1 MYVSDCKYRHF
12 KANFQIYMGKN
23 ADLMIF
29 RHENDL
35 RLLEFTYLCKR
46 EVKWT
51 LSQTFER
58 LELHLSAF
66 WTGFEYLTM
75 PSTGCVSAMFKT
87 RFDIALG
94 LHCTCKNL
102 TCTVQI
108 LKVLSVKI
116 I

>member
-12 KANFQIYMGKN
+12 KANFQTFMEKN

-35 RLLEFTYLCKR
+35 RLQEFTYLCKR

-51 LSQTFER
+51 LSQTFEK

-66 WTGFEYLTM
+66 GTDSEYLQKPYLYRSNT
-75 PSTGCVSAMFKT
+75 
-87 RFDIALG
+87 
-94 LHCTCKNL
+94 
-102 TCTVQI
+102 
-108 LKVLSVKI
+108 
-116 I
+116 

>member
-1 MYVSDCKYRHF
+1 MEK
-12 KANFQIYMGKN
+12 I

-35 RLLEFTYLCKR
+35 RLQEFAYLCKR

-66 WTGFEYLTM
+66 WTGYEYLAM
-75 PSTGCVSAMFKT
+75 PSTGYASAMFKT
-87 RFDIALG
+87 RFDIAFG
-94 LHCTCKNL
+94 LHCTCKKL

>member
-1 MYVSDCKYRHF
+1 MKMTSVCRNLPTFAPRGH
-12 KANFQIYMGKN
+12 
-23 ADLMIF
+23 ADT
-29 RHENDL
+29 
-35 RLLEFTYLCKR
+35 FTD
-46 EVKWT
+46 
-51 LSQTFER
+51 FER
-58 LELHLSAF
+58 LELHISAF
-66 WTGFEYLTM
+66 GTGFEYLTM

>member
-1 MYVSDCKYRHF
+1 ME
-12 KANFQIYMGKN
+12 KN

-35 RLLEFTYLCKR
+35 RLQEFAYLCKR

-66 WTGFEYLTM
+66 WTDSEYLQ
-75 PSTGCVSAMFKT
+75 
-87 RFDIALG
+87 
-94 LHCTCKNL
+94 NL

>member
-1 MYVSDCKYRHF
+1 
-12 KANFQIYMGKN
+12 
-23 ADLMIF
+23 MIF
-29 RHENDL
+29 RHENDFHL
-35 RLLEFTYLCKR
+35 WNFTYLCKR

-58 LELHLSAF
+58 LELHISAF
-66 WTGFEYLTM
+66 GTGFEYLAM
-75 PSTGCVSAMFKT
+75 PSTGCASAMFKT
-87 RFDIALG
+87 CFDIAFG

>member
-1 MYVSDCKYRHF
+1 MEKF
-12 KANFQIYMGKN
+12 

-29 RHENDL
+29 RHENAL
-35 RLLEFTYLCKR
+35 RLQEFAYLCKR

-66 WTGFEYLTM
+66 WTGFEYLAM
-75 PSTGCVSAMFKT
+75 PSTGCASAMFKT
-87 RFDIALG
+87 CFDIAFG

-108 LKVLSVKI
+108 LKVLTVKI